1 MHIDII
7 GIMRCPACKA
17 TLSLTVYA
25 AGNNGEVREGLLTC
39 TSCSTVYPITDHI
52 PRMVPTALFYDP
64 DFLARHSVDS
74 SRLLHGWDG
83 QLADISEI
91 QKHTEENFGHEWQHY
106 ANLGWTN
113 ETTQDTSAIEES
125 VQWFHEKSLL
135 TTEDVAGRL
144 TLDAG
149 CGNGRFSR
157 AAFAAGAL
165 VVSMDLTCAAGVA
178 HANLIRDG
186 RNAQV
191 IQGDILHAPFKSNTF
206 DVVFSIGVIQHTGA
220 PLKATANLAALTRQ
234 NGFLSIRT
242 YRRANSR
249 LEENDA
255 AIRAVTT
262 TFNMAELHE
271 FADIMHKLTD
281 FLCRKGL
288 YWQVARHIVIFP
300 KRYDIFDWYA
310 APVAAKLTYEEM
322 RETFSAAGMAVLRD
336 ADDGTSCEERCFSAI
351 SILGKKG
358 S

>member
-17 TLSLTVYA
+17 KLSLTVYA
-25 AGNNGEVREGLLTC
+25 AGNSGEIREGLLTC
-39 TSCSTVYPITDHI
+39 TACGTLYPITDHI
-52 PRMVPTALFYDP
+52 PRMVPTTLFHDP
-64 DFLARHSVDS
+64 DFLVRYGVDPA
-74 SRLLHGWDG
+74 RLLHSWDG
-83 QLADISEI
+83 QTADISEI
-91 QKHTEENFGHEWQHY
+91 QKHTEENFGQEWQYY
-106 ANLGWTN
+106 ASLGWTD
-113 ETTQDTSAIEES
+113 ETSQDTSAMVES
-125 VQWFHEKSLL
+125 IQWFHEKSLL
-135 TTEDVAGRL
+135 TSEDVTDRL

-157 AAFAAGAL
+157 AAFAAGAC

-178 HANLIRDG
+178 HTNLVG
-186 RNAQV
+186 GNLNAQV
-191 IQGDILHAPFKSNTF
+191 VQGDILHTPFKPGAF

-220 PLKATANLAALTRQ
+220 PLQATVNLAALARP
-234 NGFLSIRT
+234 NGLLSIRT

-262 TFNMAELHE
+262 NFSVAELHE

-288 YWQVARHIVIFP
+288 YRQVAKYINIFP

-322 RETFSAAGMAVLRD
+322 RETFSAAGIAVLRD